1 MNFSHS
7 QNLTFAFLLRA
18 CGLFIWALCFTLSCE
33 HSTRVNLPFHV
44 LYSDAS
50 FVFDE
55 YILYHKSLFAPQL
68 KTQIGSYSFLFNFSS
83 ARNVSMCPGS
93 RQMLPPE
100 YILYFWVYTYFWICV
115 TILYFMEMAYC
126 HLLWGNSHWMKTCR
140 GKLLSDVTCW
150 CQSEH
155 IVYSYLVPTIL
166 LSFPS

>member
-18 CGLFIWALCFTLSCE
+18 CGLFIWALYFILSCE
-33 HSTRVNLPFHV
+33 HITRVNLPFHI

-83 ARNVSMCPGS
+83 ARNVSMCPWS
-93 RQMLPPE
+93 KADAAS
-100 YILYFWVYTYFWICV
+100 WVYFVFLSLHIFLNLCDHPL
-115 TILYFMEMAYC
+115 LYVN
-126 HLLWGNSHWMKTCR
+126 G
-140 GKLLSDVTCW
+140 LLSLTLG
-150 CQSEH
+150 E
-155 IVYSYLVPTIL
+155 
-166 LSFPS
+166 LSLNEDL